1 MKNFL
6 ITSAAFLALTACVS
20 SDDYDTPGINPL
32 KCPEID
38 LATGTAPYVQSFTGQ
53 ATGAISDTFD
63 WKTVTEDGSRAF
75 DIQDF
80 SKANPYL
87 QMSSFGSGST
97 NKTWIISPT
106 FDFSTVTDKFISF
119 TLADAYQN
127 GNPVKLKYSTDY
139 TGATCPS
146 KATWTEIGA
155 TEIAALI
162 NNTAKYDNKFES
174 TGDIAVPAT
183 GKVVFAIVY
192 EGSSTGITTTVQID
206 DIKIGQKSVV
216 TPPVL
221 TLKTLSEV
229 RTLGVN
235 AVMPANTKISGTVI
249 SDYSNNSISNLN
261 IILQDGSNAGLVVRF
276 KNAATFAKGDN
287 VEVNISGLTLTA
299 DSEGILQFNN
309 VDNTLATKVGTGTIA
324 PQVITL
330 SELMTNGVNYE
341 SELISLAN
349 VKYTQANLANTF
361 LSNSGNATIGDT
373 GTVTTSLYTRTA
385 FTTLGATVLPSGTG
399 TITAIVSKYGGL
411 YQLVPRDVAEVVFTS
426 TPPVVTTNLVKNPS
440 FESGLTDWTKGP
452 TTSYIDPTVVTTP
465 VQDGTK
471 ALQYA
476 APTATTGF
484 YQNIAV
490 EAGATY
496 KLSFYYNVSTIGTAN
511 QNARVYCNWQD
522 AASANVTDAATD
534 ALLRGGNKT
543 STSGYLPDG
552 TVGTYQL
559 YEVTIKVPATGVT
572 QLQFAV
578 RSYKNATV
586 TFDNFSL
593 VKQ

>member
-32 KCPEID
+32 TCTKID

-139 TGATCPS
+139 TGADCPS

-192 EGSSTGITTTVQID
+192 EGSSAGITTTVQID

-216 TPPVL
+216 TPPTL
-221 TLKTLSEV
+221 ALKTLTEI
-229 RTLGVN
+229 RALGVG
-235 AVMPANTKISGTVI
+235 AVIPAGTKIEGIVI
-249 SDYSNNSISNLN
+249 SDKDNVSIDSKNM
-261 IILQDGSNAGLVVRF
+261 IIQDGSFSGIVIRF
-276 KNAATFAKGDN
+276 SAAHTFAKNDK
-287 VEVNISGLTLTA
+287 VEIDVSGLTVA
-299 DSEGILQFNN
+299 EYQGALQIV
-309 VDNTLATKVGTGTIA
+309 VDNAKATKTAVETAIPQTVTIGD
-324 PQVITL
+324 L
-330 SELMTNGVNYE
+330 LTNGENYE
-341 SELISLAN
+341 SELVKIVGVSYPEAN
-349 VKYTQANLANTF
+349 GTKTFSGSIKVEKGAENIPMYTR
-361 LSNSGNATIGDT
+361 SGFTALVAEKLPT
-373 GTVTTSLYTRTA
+373 GTGDIIAIASQNGTA
-385 FTTLGATVLPSGTG
+385 
-399 TITAIVSKYGGL
+399 
-411 YQLVPRDVAEVVFTS
+411 YQLIPRDVAEVLFTT
-426 TPPVVTTNLVKNPS
+426 TPP
-440 FESGLTDWTKGP
+440 
-452 TTSYIDPTVVTTP
+452 
-465 VQDGTK
+465 
-471 ALQYA
+471 
-476 APTATTGF
+476 
-484 YQNIAV
+484 
-490 EAGATY
+490 
-496 KLSFYYNVSTIGTAN
+496 
-511 QNARVYCNWQD
+511 
-522 AASANVTDAATD
+522 
-534 ALLRGGNKT
+534 
-543 STSGYLPDG
+543 
-552 TVGTYQL
+552 
-559 YEVTIKVPATGVT
+559 PATGNLLFPGSDFENWTTFTGSLNSSGLKSYAVQSTNGYNGSTGALHLNGTPTGNDYVFTAVVPSTGFTVPTSKIEFYIKGTAAKSLSLNLYKTDGTYYKFNLDDCSSDKVLVPVPSNLYVGTINTGGNWVEVT
-572 QLQFAV
+572 LDISEIQDI
-578 RSYKNATV
+578 ATTSV
-586 TFDNFSL
+586 SDLIALKVGKSAAYDLLIDNITM
-593 VKQ
+593 Q